1 MYSCKLFTFV
11 SLNNA
16 IRIRMQPK
24 LHLKSQNKYTN
35 VLYLTFLFYL
45 PKELEP
51 ILMIDGNLIKYLG
64 LQWIYARWN
73 WMTTVVEQVPKST
86 LYHEQLKI
94 NEKYNFII

>member
-1 MYSCKLFTFV
+1 MEPELP
-11 SLNNA
+11 LE
-16 IRIRMQPK
+16 
-24 LHLKSQNKYTN
+24 SQNEYTN
-35 VLYLTFLFYL
+35 VSYLDILSYL
-45 PKELEP
+45 PNELET

-94 NEKYNFII
+94 N